1 MATAGKALQNCHAR
15 FPCWATAATA
25 LTRLKGRI
33 AGGRGVFLHDYGRCC
48 HSHEANVRRLWYNG
62 VSTAHSVQ
70 RQPYSPHRGISN
82 EHGRKGT
89 AKLPCTIPM
98 LGHCCHSTD
107 TAETANCRRPRSL
120 PSYRAMAVAA
130 AANVRRLWYNGMST
144 VHPLPPMPLSPS
156 LGFQFHCDRPYV
168 LEVKLMPPG
177 NCAYCDILAHIQPLP
192 HYSTSFKKTLH
203 SFFTSS

>member
-25 LTRLKGRI
+25 LTRQKGRI

-48 HSHEANVRRLWYNG
+48 HSHEANVRRLWYDG

-82 EHGRKGT
+82 GHGRHGTAKLPCTIPMLGHCCHRLWYDGVSTAHSVQRQPYSPHRGISNGHGRHGT

-107 TAETANCRRPRSL
+107 TAERANRRRPRSL

-130 AANVRRLWYNGMST
+130 AAMKPT
-144 VHPLPPMPLSPS
+144 
-156 LGFQFHCDRPYV
+156 
-168 LEVKLMPPG
+168 
-177 NCAYCDILAHIQPLP
+177 
-192 HYSTSFKKTLH
+192 
-203 SFFTSS
+203 